1 MINLISNA
9 IKFSFQGDRIKV
21 EIIHSEQSANT
32 DRPISFKFLVTDQ
45 GLGLNEVDR
54 KNLFQPYFRSSDE
67 TNRLCNTNSNGLG
80 LHTCKRLA
88 QVLNGDLTLA
98 SEYTEGCQFVL
109 ELNLE
114 QVESPTR
121 QLNYKYRG
129 RKFGVSNNQKVKRS
143 YKQSMGAILEL
154 SQEYVASIQNQTS
167 GDSREDASAI
177 PNYSEQLVR
186 ERIIVAED

>member
-129 RKFGVSNNQKVKRS
+129 RQFGVSNNKGVKRS

-154 SQEYVASIQNQTS
+154 SQEYVASI
-167 GDSREDASAI
+167 
-177 PNYSEQLVR
+177 
-186 ERIIVAED
+186 